1 MNHGSMSKTYD
12 ILGLGV
18 TAVDDLLYVA
28 EYPGPDA
35 KAHVRSRERQCGGLT
50 ATALVAAARLGSA
63 CAYAGVL
70 GEDDLSRFVL
80 DRLAAEGIDTAS
92 TRIRPGA
99 QPAYSVIIVDEGRK
113 TRNIFCDLAG
123 AVGADPDWPDE
134 DLIRGAKVLFVDQ
147 FGIEGMSR
155 AASIARGAGHAVV
168 ADLEDDR
175 HPRFAELLVLVDHLI
190 VPRDFAAKLTGRDD
204 PGRSAEALWSS
215 RRRTIIVTCGAEGC
229 WRVGPEE
236 GGRAVHQPA
245 FSVEAVDTTGCGD
258 VFHGAYA
265 SALARGLELPERIR
279 FASAAA
285 ALKATRRGGQ
295 AGIPDR
301 PAVEAFLRG
310 Q

>member
-1 MNHGSMSKTYD
+1 MSGTLD

-28 EYPGPDA
+28 EYPAPDA

-70 GEDDLSRFVL
+70 GEDDLSRFVMG
-80 DRLAAEGIDTAS
+80 RFAAEGIDTAP

-99 QPAYSVIIVDEGRK
+99 QPAYSVIVVDEVRK

-123 AVGADPDWPDE
+123 AVGADPDWPGE
-134 DLIRGAKVLFVDQ
+134 DVIRAAKVLFVDQ
-147 FGIEGMSR
+147 FGIEGMIR
-155 AASIARGAGHAVV
+155 AAAIAREAGRGVV

-175 HPRFAELLVLVDHLI
+175 HPRFAELLALVDHLI
-190 VPRDFAAKLTGRDD
+190 VPRDFAAKLSGRDD
-204 PGRSAEALWSS
+204 PARSAEALWTD
-215 RRRTIIVTCGAEGC
+215 RMKTVVVTCGGEGC
-229 WRVGPEE
+229 WRVGPEDR
-236 GGRAVHQPA
+236 GRAVRQPA

-265 SALARGLELPERIR
+265 SALGRGLELGERIR

-295 AGIPDR
+295 AGIPSR
-301 PAVEAFLRG
+301 LAVEEFLCGR
-310 Q
+310 